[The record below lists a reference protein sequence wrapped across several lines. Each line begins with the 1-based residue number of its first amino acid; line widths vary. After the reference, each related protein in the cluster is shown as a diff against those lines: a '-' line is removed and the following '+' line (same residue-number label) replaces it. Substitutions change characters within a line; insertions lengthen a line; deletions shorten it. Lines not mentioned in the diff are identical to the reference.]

1 MKKVLLLALL
11 ACGACATP
19 SPAMEEVRADGTT
32 RAFVAPPPP
41 PAPPEPPRIRPDQVV
56 VSKTEPGPSC
66 RQLGTVQASW
76 VFSYDQSLSQLR
88 EKAAKQG
95 ANFLVLDYPTLGRA
109 YACPPACQ
117 PECSP
122 GYACVEGACVSA
134 CNPACGHGEACGPD
148 RLCHPLAPAAVVL
161 PGT

>member
-11 ACGACATP
+11 ACAACATS
-19 SPAMEEVRADGTT
+19 SPAMEEVHADGTT
-32 RAFVAPPPP
+32 TAVVAPKP
-41 PAPPEPPRIRPDQVV
+41 PAAPEPPRIRPDQVI
-56 VSKTEPGPSC
+56 VSKAEPGPSC
-66 RQLGTVQASW
+66 RQIGSVQASW
-76 VFSYDQSLSQLR
+76 VFSYDDSLKQLR

-95 ANFLVLDYPTLGRA
+95 ANYLVIDYPTLGRA

-117 PECSP
+117 PDCSP